1 MGTAE
6 ASAPTR
12 PAAFAGS
19 WYPRESGALA
29 DAVDGYLVP
38 RGLEVGHPVA
48 LVSPHAGL
56 MYSGPVAG
64 RGYATLR
71 AALAA
76 SSASDEAPERVA
88 VLIGPSHYVAF
99 DGVAAYPRGSFE
111 TPLGSH
117 PIDQEVMTRLAVGG
131 GVVHAD
137 AAVHAR
143 EHSLEMQLPFLTR
156 VLPGVPIVPLL
167 MGRQSRATVDA
178 LADDLRRALA
188 DRRPLFIASSDL
200 SHFHERP
207 TAFDLDSVVLDRIA
221 RFDADGLQDALE
233 RFPHHAC
240 GGGPIVAVMRAARAA
255 GATGAQV
262 VEYADSG
269 DVSGDLH
276 RVVGYVSALLGRDEG
291 PR

>member
-6 ASAPTR
+6 SPAPTR

-19 WYPRESGALA
+19 WYPRDSGTLA
-29 DAVDGYLVP
+29 DAVDGCLVP
-38 RGLEVGHPVA
+38 RGLEIGHPVA
-48 LVSPHAGL
+48 LVSPHAGVQ
-56 MYSGPVAG
+56 YSGPVAG

-71 AALAA
+71 TALAA
-76 SSASDEAPERVA
+76 PSDSNDAPERVA

-111 TPLGSH
+111 TPLGRH
-117 PIDQEVMTRLAVGG
+117 PVDQAVVSRLAAGG
-131 GVVHAD
+131 GVVHVD

-143 EHSLEMQLPFLTR
+143 EHSLELQLPFLTR
-156 VLPGVPIVPLL
+156 VLPGVRIVPLL
-167 MGRQSRATVDA
+167 MGHQSRATVDA
-178 LADDLRRALA
+178 LVDELRPAMA

-200 SHFHERP
+200 SHFHDRP
-207 TAFDLDSVVLDRIA
+207 KAFELDSVVLDRIA

-240 GGGPIVAVMRAARAA
+240 GGGPIVAVMRAARSF
-255 GATGAQV
+255 GATAAQV
-262 VEYADSG
+262 IEYGDSG

-276 RVVGYVSALLGRDEG
+276 QVVGYVSAVFGG
-291 PR
+291 GAPR

>member
-1 MGTAE
+1 MRAAQ

-19 WYPRESGALA
+19 WYPSDPGALA

-38 RGLEVGHPVA
+38 CGPAVTDPVA

-76 SSASDEAPERVA
+76 PSVGGEAPERVA

-99 DGVAAYPRGSFE
+99 DGVAAYPGGSFE
-111 TPLGSH
+111 APLGRH
-117 PIDQEVMTRLAVGG
+117 PVDRDVVTRLAGG
-131 GVVHAD
+131 RGVVHVD

-143 EHSLEMQLPFLTR
+143 EHSLELQLPFLTR

-167 MGRQSRATVDA
+167 MGRQSRTTVDA
-178 LADDLRRALA
+178 LADDLRHALG

-200 SHFHERP
+200 SHFYERP
-207 TAFDLDSVVLDRIA
+207 KAFELDSVVLDRIA

-240 GGGPIVAVMRAARAA
+240 GGGPIVAAMRAARAF
-255 GATGAQV
+255 GATGGQV
-262 VEYADSG
+262 IEYGDSG

-276 RVVGYVSALLGRDEG
+276 RVVGYVSALLGRDG
-291 PR
+291 GAR